1 MILGNFQFIFFF
13 ASRWLVLHVFVTY
26 ELLLRRESVA
36 FVATYCYWIEGNKNG
51 FSFLLGDEAIAKVT
65 TVSWKRNQSSIWPD
79 FTLQRLISTL
89 IFGYFEATFCVITK
103 KKLPTINRLFF
114 GSKANFLHKGG
125 SFFLLFF
132 IFHNFTSS
140 LFFIFLWIFYLVF
153 TQLSTQFNNKKK
165 EKIKGKIRTA
175 EPLSNL
181 PYLHWLPWGTH
192 LPQHLLL
199 CMIQPKNAAMKRPL
213 NPNPLLSYRYR
224 SIAVSMHLL
233 VLRNK

>member
-1 MILGNFQFIFFF
+1 MAWNNHKQCMFNRKSTLCLINSIHTEFRSHCDSRQFPIFFF
-13 ASRWLVLHVFVTY
+13 LPLAGSCCTFLSRMNCCFEGKVSHLSH
-26 ELLLRRESVA
+26 
-36 FVATYCYWIEGNKNG
+36 TYCYWIEGNKNG
-51 FSFLLGDEAIAKVT
+51 FSFLLGEEAIAKVT

-140 LFFIFLWIFYLVF
+140 LFFIFLQKNRPHVD
-153 TQLSTQFNNKKK
+153 
-165 EKIKGKIRTA
+165 
-175 EPLSNL
+175 
-181 PYLHWLPWGTH
+181 
-192 LPQHLLL
+192 LLF
-199 CMIQPKNAAMKRPL
+199 
-213 NPNPLLSYRYR
+213 
-224 SIAVSMHLL
+224 SIYSIEYSI
-233 VLRNK
+233 